1 MRRESHQA
9 AGVVVYRDG
18 AGGRT
23 FLLLRSRV
31 TRTPMWEFPKGG
43 VEEGETEREAAER
56 ELREET
62 GLAADEVE
70 VSEGFVA
77 EEKYFFTLGT
87 AGARRLVMKR
97 VTYFLARALVDR
109 VRISHEASDFR
120 WLPFADARRLVR
132 FRAKQDVLDR
142 AEAWLAGR
150 RSVSANG
157 SAGVRE

>member
-18 AGGRT
+18 DGGRT
-23 FLLLRSRV
+23 YLLLRSRV

-56 ELREET
+56 ELHEET
-62 GLAADEVE
+62 GLASSEVE

-77 EEKYFFTLGT
+77 EERYFFTLGQ
-87 AGARRLVMKR
+87 AGGRRLVMKR

-109 VRISHEASDFR
+109 VLISHEASDFR
-120 WLPFADARRLVR
+120 WLSYAETRRLVR

-142 AEAWLAGR
+142 AEAWLAAR
-150 RSVSANG
+150 ESVANG
-157 SAGVRE
+157 A

>member
-1 MRRESHQA
+1 
-9 AGVVVYRDG
+9 
-18 AGGRT
+18 
-23 FLLLRSRV
+23 
-31 TRTPMWEFPKGG
+31 MWEFPKGG

-77 EEKYFFTLGT
+77 EEKYFFTLGQ

-97 VTYFLARALVDR
+97 VTYFLARARVDR

-120 WLPFADARRLVR
+120 WLPFTEARRLVR

-142 AEAWLAGR
+142 AEAWLAR
-150 RSVSANG
+150 RESVSA
-157 SAGVRE
+157 